1 MKHLQ
6 HIFLIVLLALT
17 WSTRAWGNE
26 TIIKEQSFN
35 NVVSGNSLS
44 WGGSHVTF
52 KLSGNGLSYYG
63 TYKALQLSWDTSY
76 KLSWTVNNGCTIN
89 VTNVSM
95 DVRTSMEGYIT
106 FNGVKSKNI
115 YGTSTT
121 NIQTGSISKGNSDNI
136 PIVTSNNKGFLGAK
150 PNFFVYKITINY
162 TITPNAP
169 VASPTTATVSV
180 TLDTNNPSVIDL
192 SSYFSSTALNSD
204 SHFGSLIYNSN
215 GGTISGNTFYSTS
228 AGSYNVYAYLSGV
241 NNCHAQSSNSNNLI
255 ITVNRL
261 TGSIVAKTEDFSMYV
276 NNTMDL
282 SSCISSSLGTG
293 AISYEVISSNNSSAI
308 INDHSFTPSASGT
321 YTIKATKAQ
330 DSQYMASNTTFD
342 IVVNKIA
349 NTLTVLG
356 NQDLKVDENLTGVYS
371 NKNSNATL
379 QYSITDVVYTNEAQN
394 NGTGVISFNPSENKI
409 TALNA
414 GSAKLTIYQE
424 ANGVYEAVEKSLT
437 INVSKYDQTLSWD
450 NTISDLTLT
459 IGQTLTNNTAQAT
472 SNLPVRYESNN
483 TDAITVN
490 ESTGVLSANEE
501 GTATITVSQSG
512 DYKYNAATSITRV
525 FTVAAKKQATFTPAW
540 GESESA
546 DIKVGTTTTIALTNV
561 ATDATFSVSAN
572 PTGIISWS
580 RSDNTLT
587 ISGDVAGTTTLTL
600 TQEERTLVYGNTA
613 NYSISV
619 SRYANT
625 FAVAAESKAMKVG
638 EAWDNVVTAAGNEN
652 TVVSYS
658 TADVATY
665 DATNNRIT
673 AVGEGTTDITFTQA
687 ATADHDGVTKTI
699 AVTVTKV
706 TNTLSISLPTQE
718 VSVDGT
724 IDLGIT
730 GHNNAA
736 AIVATITDTQL
747 SSSVNNGSDV
757 ITFDATNNRIVAHN
771 AGTAKVT
778 FSQPTTTQ
786 YTAYT
791 SETYEIT
798 VNKISNSITVT
809 LNGEQK
815 NSMNIARGQ
824 QVTIA
829 YSSVSNGA
837 YQTNLTT
844 GSNATATIDGNS
856 ITAGNTD
863 GTNIWTIT
871 QDETF
876 KFAPATTTVRI
887 KVNSV
892 AEEEG
897 YVLNDPSEYY
907 QGTGEGVAHTYEL
920 SGPGETLTY
929 TAWTWLAAIYY
940 HLYVQYSVNGKDW
953 ETAEDNQSLST
964 SEQHFSCTVPE
975 NAKYIRF
982 YFPAGGTSR
991 KLIKD
996 VKVTRKTYVRTS
1008 TTTTDLGEMYTDESA
1023 STTFNISY
1031 SSTNGGDIE
1040 ITSNNPRFTVDKTSV
1055 AVANNSDN
1063 VNSAVAVKVTYT
1075 PDPDHLGSDEGTII
1089 VGDRYYTQELS
1100 FTASAK
1106 KYPTTITRGSN
1117 PATSTTVDGSID
1129 NAFAFSGTTTAVPSA
1144 SSDDDFY
1151 YSISHTQTSAVNN
1164 GDGVISYNPA
1174 TNTVTGLNAG
1184 TARLTIYQKNT
1195 NLYNAT
1201 SQTFDFTVT
1210 KLANNTSFAL
1220 TATALD
1226 VDGTATVQL
1235 TNDDSDGALSASYSN
1250 VTYDNEAQ
1258 NREGG
1263 LLSFVDGILTGVNAG
1278 TATVTITQAETYKY
1292 ESKSATFDVTVSK
1305 LSQTLTWDNPTLETS
1320 MQVGSTLTGNTATS
1334 DAGLTPVTYSSGN
1347 TAAITVDANTGV
1359 LTAVATGSNI
1369 NITASQAGNYKY
1381 LPATLSRQFSV
1392 FNKQTPAFTT
1402 DSHFTGFDGRIEF
1415 LGTATITVTGVSSG
1429 EDFTITNGNETI
1441 IRVERDGETITITAL
1456 SVGSTTLTLA
1466 QAGNEDFIA
1475 KSQTY
1480 NIEVY
1485 MPEGYLA
1492 LSPTVAP
1499 THEAG
1504 TYTKIF
1510 LNRTFRVGYNTL
1522 VLPFDTDVDELVGS
1536 AYDSDEHY
1544 WVAQLS
1550 AVTLNT
1556 QDGYTL
1562 YFQKVP
1568 NGAISANQPYV
1579 LYLGTQVM
1587 NPIWVG
1593 SFSVSAASAGQHA
1606 ATTGYSGY
1614 ADWVMHANYVP
1625 GMDMEGKYGIVNANA
1640 AMQRGGSG
1648 STLNAFTAYITAPAV
1663 GGNVKLRSAFLD
1675 EDGEMTL
1682 VEGLPFEDGN
1692 FDDEEA
1698 LSGLSRNNDDAGVY
1712 GLDGRRRQGMGKG
1725 LNIVRMPDGSTRKV
1739 LK

>member
-1 MKHLQ
+1 MSTAIGDLNIMVSTDGSNWTTFKSIGVGELNKNSYKSFSYDLNNTN
-6 HIFLIVLLALT
+6 IRYVRFDNGGSYKRYYKNVKI
-17 WSTRAWGNE
+17 TRATTFSTTTTSLDFGTIHRINSAGTTKKNASVFYNNTTYNQQITGSGPDACYSTTAQTVGATGTATVDINFTVSSTTTLGTHNGNVTLSMNE
-26 TIIKEQSFN
+26 KSVTIPVTANVVTTYYGKATAAASTGGSAYVSFSSYDAATSTSATTNTANTTATNDSKTAYYKATASSGYVFLGWIKGTGAYSAA
-35 NVVSGNSLS
+35 NVVSTSLTYNTSITYNSES
-44 WGGSHVTF
+44 SSSPTET
-52 KLSGNGLSYYG
+52 
-63 TYKALQLSWDTSY
+63 TYKAWFAPMFYYSATATS
-76 KLSWTVNNGCTIN
+76 SNADAGTASAT
-89 VTNVSM
+89 VTNEIQGNPGE
-95 DVRTSMEGYIT
+95 TSKSTNAT
-106 FNGVKSKNI
+106 F
-115 YGTSTT
+115 T
-121 NIQTGSISKGNSDNI
+121 
-136 PIVTSNNKGFLGAK
+136 A
-150 PNFFVYKITINY
+150 
-162 TITPNAP
+162 TPNAVSTFHGWYTSTDYSGTP
-169 VASPTTATVSV
+169 VS
-180 TLDTNNPSVIDL
+180 TNNPYTESL
-192 SSYFSSTALNSD
+192 TNSSPGSTTTT
-204 SHFGSLIYNSN
+204 SLYAWITTTQNLQWADTDVDHTLVL
-215 GGTISGNTFYSTS
+215 GT
-228 AGSYNVYAYLSGV
+228 
-241 NNCHAQSSNSNNLI
+241 
-255 ITVNRL
+255 
-261 TGSIVAKTEDFSMYV
+261 TGSSAATATSGKT
-276 NNTMDL
+276 
-282 SSCISSSLGTG
+282 I
-293 AISYEVISSNNSSAI
+293 
-308 INDHSFTPSASGT
+308 T
-321 YTIKATKAQ
+321 YT
-330 DSQYMASNTTFD
+330 SS
-342 IVVNKIA
+342 
-349 NTLTVLG
+349 
-356 NQDLKVDENLTGVYS
+356 
-371 NKNSNATL
+371 
-379 QYSITDVVYTNEAQN
+379 
-394 NGTGVISFNPSENKI
+394 
-409 TALNA
+409 
-414 GSAKLTIYQE
+414 
-424 ANGVYEAVEKSLT
+424 
-437 INVSKYDQTLSWD
+437 
-450 NTISDLTLT
+450 
-459 IGQTLTNNTAQAT
+459 
-472 SNLPVRYESNN
+472 N
-483 TDAITVN
+483 TDAITIDPD
-490 ESTGVLSANEE
+490 
-501 GTATITVSQSG
+501 GTLHTIGLGQSTITASVAG
-512 DYKYNAATSITRV
+512 DYTYDSESITRE
-525 FTVAAKKQATFTPAW
+525 FTVGEKLQATFTPAW
-540 GESESA
+540 GEGTSA
-546 DIKVGTTTTIALTNV
+546 DIKVGADTSIGLTNI
-561 ATDATFSVSAN
+561 ATDATFTISASS
-572 PTGIISWS
+572 TGIISWS
-580 RSDNTLT
+580 RSGNTLT
-587 ISGDVAGTTTLTL
+587 IHGEAAGTVTLTL
-600 TQEERTLVYGNTA
+600 SQTGNTFLNGNTA
-613 NYSISV
+613 NYEITV
-619 SRYANT
+619 SKYANT
-625 FAVAAESKAMKVG
+625 FALDAENRAMQVG
-638 EAWDNVVTAAGNEN
+638 DVWTNVVTDTGNDN
-652 TVVSYS
+652 TQISYS
-658 TADVATY
+658 VANVATY
-665 DATNNRIT
+665 DAASNSIT
-673 AVGEGTTDITFTQA
+673 AVGEGSTVITFTQA
-687 ATADHDGVTKTI
+687 ATPDHEGTTKTI
-699 AVTVTKV
+699 NVNVSKV
-706 TNTLSISLPTQE
+706 TNTLALSLPTQE
-718 VSVDGT
+718 VDVDGT
-724 IDLGIT
+724 IALGIT
-730 GHNNAA
+730 GRNSAA
-736 AIVATITDTQL
+736 AIVATISDTQL

-757 ITFDATNNRIVAHN
+757 ITFDATNNRIIARN

-778 FSQPTTTQ
+778 FSQPATTQ
-786 YTAYT
+786 YTAY
-791 SETYEIT
+791 SSDTYEIT

-815 NSMNIARGQ
+815 NSMNIARGE
-824 QVTIA
+824 QVTLA

-837 YQTNLTT
+837 YHINLTS
-844 GSNATATIDGNS
+844 GSDATATISGNN
-856 ITAGNTD
+856 ITAGSTD

-876 KFAPATTTVRI
+876 KYAPATTTVRI

-920 SGPGETLTY
+920 SGPGETVTY
-929 TAWTWLAAIYY
+929 TAWTWWAAIYY
-940 HLYVQYSVNGKDW
+940 HLYVQYSVNGTDW
-953 ETAEDNQSLST
+953 ENAQDNQSLT
-964 SEQHFSCTVPE
+964 DSEQHFSCTIPD

-996 VKVTRKTYVRTS
+996 VKVTRKTYVRTT
-1008 TTTTDLGEMYTDESA
+1008 TTTTDLGEMFTDKTA
-1023 STTFNISY
+1023 STPFTISY

-1040 ITSNNPRFTVDKTSV
+1040 ITSYNSRFTVDKTSV
-1055 AVANNSDN
+1055 AVTKNSDN
-1063 VNSAVAVKVTYT
+1063 VGSPVTVNVTYI
-1075 PDPDHLGSDEGTII
+1075 PDPNHLGDDEGTIT
-1089 VGDRYYTQELS
+1089 VGDRYYTQELR

-1106 KYPTTITRGSN
+1106 KYPTTIARGSN
-1117 PATSTTVDGSID
+1117 TATATTVDGSID
-1129 NAFAFSGTTTAVPSA
+1129 NAFAFTGTTTAAPSA
-1144 SSDDDFY
+1144 DSSDDFY
-1151 YSISHTQTSAVNN
+1151 YAISHTQTSAVNN

-1263 LLSFVDGILTGVNAG
+1263 LLSFADGILTGVNAG

-1429 EDFTITNGNETI
+1429 EDFTITNGNKTI

-1579 LYLGTQVM
+1579 LYLGTQVV